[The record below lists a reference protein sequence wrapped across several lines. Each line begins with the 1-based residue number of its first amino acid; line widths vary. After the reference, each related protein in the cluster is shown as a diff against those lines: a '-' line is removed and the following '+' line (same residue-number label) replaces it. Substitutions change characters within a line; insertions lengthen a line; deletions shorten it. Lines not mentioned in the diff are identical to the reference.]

1 MSKSSFYASTGP
13 GTSDLE
19 LLDWYLAQN
28 TTTYDEVVAVQT
40 AVDVTAAASASSA
53 TQASGYATDASTS
66 ASEAAV
72 SATAA
77 QDWYNLMLAL
87 SLVPEAESIIIA
99 CSDENTALTTGTA
112 KVTFRMP
119 YNMTLQGIK
128 ASLTTAQTGGSL
140 LTVDVNKAGVSL
152 LTTRVTIDNGETTS
166 ATAATAPVLLTT
178 ALYTDDVITIDIDTV
193 GDGTAKG
200 LKVYLNGVRA

>member
-28 TTTYDEVVAVQT
+28 TAIYDQILAIQ
-40 AVDVTAAASASSA
+40 VDVGVSEDAAAASA
-53 TQASGYATDASTS
+53 TQASGYATDAADS
-66 ASEAAV
+66 AAEAAA

-77 QDWYNLMLAL
+77 EDWYDLMLGIT
-87 SLVPEAESIIIA
+87 SQPIPESIIIA
-99 CSDENTALTTGTA
+99 CSDETTALTTGTA

-128 ASLTTAQTGGSL
+128 ASLTTAQASGSL
-140 LTVDVNKAGVSL
+140 FTVDVNSNGASV
-152 LTTRVTIDNGETTS
+152 LTTRVTIDNTETTS
-166 ATAATAPVLLTT
+166 ATAATAPVFLTT
-178 ALYTDDVITIDIDTV
+178 ALYADDAITVDIDQL
-193 GDGTAKG
+193 GNGSAKG
-200 LKVYLNGVRA
+200 LKVYLTGVRA

>member
-28 TTTYDEVVAVQT
+28 TSFYNNAQALQT
-40 AVDVTAAASASSA
+40 ALTTSATASAASA
-53 TQASGYATDASTS
+53 TQASGYATDAANS

-77 QDWYNLMLAL
+77 EDWYNLMLAITNQPT
-87 SLVPEAESIIIA
+87 PEAIIIA
-99 CSDENTALTTGTA
+99 CSDETTALTTGAA
-112 KVTFRMP
+112 KVTFRLP

-128 ASLTTAQTGGSL
+128 ASLTTAQTSGSL
-140 LTVDVNKAGVSL
+140 FTIDVNKGGVSI
-152 LTTRVTIDNGETTS
+152 LTTRVTIDNTETTS
-166 ATAATAPVLLTT
+166 ATAVTAPVLLTT
-178 ALYTDDVITIDIDTV
+178 ALYTDDVITVDIDQL
-193 GDGTAKG
+193 GDGTATG
-200 LKVYLNGVRA
+200 LKVYLTGVRA